1 MASRLPTALP
11 RRPTTSTLSTFNTLA
26 PQTTSSSIIP
36 TLQQTQTRNATL
48 IKRPKRPYAFT
59 QVIQLSDG
67 STFTMRTASPHSLYK
82 STKDTRNHL
91 MWNPSEKSLKNVE
104 VDEAGKLAAF
114 RERYGRGWDAQAAE
128 PEAGAEASAG
138 DDKAAAAAG
147 GANKKGGDKK
157 DDKVADA
164 SFEDKF
170 DSSYDPLG
178 DLISQYAVNMP
189 EDKGA
194 KVAKPKKK

>member
-48 IKRPKRPYAFT
+48 IKRLKRPYAFT

-67 STFTMRTASPHSLYK
+67 STYTMRTCSPHSLYK
-82 STKDTRNHL
+82 STKDTRNHV

-114 RERYGRGWDAQAAE
+114 RGRYGRGWDAENVVTPEEAAAE
-128 PEAGAEASAG
+128 AKAAAAGGKGGDAKK
-138 DDKAAAAAG
+138 DDKAAAA
-147 GANKKGGDKK
+147 
-157 DDKVADA
+157 
-164 SFEDKF
+164 SFEEKF

-178 DLISQYAVNMP
+178 DLISSYADNS
-189 EDKGA
+189 A
-194 KVAKPKKK
+194 NVAKPKKK

>member
-67 STFTMRTASPHSLYK
+67 STFTMRTCSPHSLYK
-82 STKDTRNHL
+82 STKDTRNHV

-114 RERYGRGWDAQAAE
+114 RGRYGRGWDAESVE
-128 PEAGAEASAG
+128 PEGGAEAEAAKKGAKAG
-138 DDKAAAAAG
+138 DAKKDDKAAS
-147 GANKKGGDKK
+147 
-157 DDKVADA
+157 
-164 SFEDKF
+164 SFEEKF

-178 DLISQYAVNMP
+178 DLISQYAVDMP

-194 KVAKPKKK
+194 KVANAKPKKK

>member
-11 RRPTTSTLSTFNTLA
+11 RRPTTSSTLSTFNTLA

-48 IKRPKRPYAFT
+48 IRRPKRPYAFT
-59 QVIQLSDG
+59 QVVQLSDG
-67 STFTMRTASPHSLYK
+67 STFTLRTCSPHALYK
-82 STKDTRNHL
+82 STKDTRNHV

-114 RERYGRGWDAQAAE
+114 RGRYGRGWDAESVDPEGGAAE
-128 PEAGAEASAG
+128 AAETKGSS
-138 DDKAAAAAG
+138 
-147 GANKKGGDKK
+147 KGGDAAKK
-157 DDKVADA
+157 DDKVGAA
-164 SFEDKF
+164 SFESKF
-170 DSSYDPLG
+170 VSSYDPLG
-178 DLISQYAVNMP
+178 DLISSYAVGMP

-194 KVAKPKKK
+194 KMAGSTKSKKK